1 MLNIVTWH
9 WGKKYSAEYVR
20 RLARGLRRHITQS
33 HRFIVMTDR
42 SGIPEFECHEILG
55 ADRELLSIKGCFA
68 RLRMFDP
75 KWQHSLALDGAKRIV
90 CIDLDTVICGPL
102 DPLFNRTERFVILHG
117 ANAANPC
124 PYTAC
129 LFMLQSGAH
138 PEVWRDFSLAA
149 VLGIPRYEFPDD
161 QGWLHFKV
169 PDAAAWHVG
178 PKSGVW
184 SFRKRNWPANDVL
197 PSGARMVAFPGARDP
212 SEFAELDWIREHW
225 GTPDHE
231 RRLRKSPRTA

>member
-129 LFMLQSGAH
+129 LFMLQSGRAS
-138 PEVWRDFSLAA
+138 RGLARLLARGGAGDFAIRIPGRPGMAAFQSSGCGRLARRSR
-149 VLGIPRYEFPDD
+149 I
-161 QGWLHFKV
+161 
-169 PDAAAWHVG
+169 
-178 PKSGVW
+178 
-184 SFRKRNWPANDVL
+184 
-197 PSGARMVAFPGARDP
+197 
-212 SEFAELDWIREHW
+212 
-225 GTPDHE
+225 
-231 RRLRKSPRTA
+231 RRLVVPQEKLASK